1 MSAAALAPAAG
12 RTPRLCVARVA
23 AACGLIVALLAAPAP
38 GSRGQAQAQE
48 PETPP
53 PTAPATEQV
62 RVPVGAADAGAGAR
76 DGRRR
81 LSKLPSNFGRT
92 VVGVFSGDN
101 LLPFVAGVGI
111 TGLGSLADDQTS
123 NADSGPDDLGRF
135 GNSFGGAAAGTAAL
149 ALLAVGRSSD
159 SQSFRD
165 ASYDV
170 AVASAVNFLY
180 THAIKMTVDRTRP
193 NSSNDQSFPSGHT
206 SNAFAWATVME
217 RHYGPVVGLPF
228 YTLASII
235 GISRVTGGYHHL
247 SDVLAGATIG
257 FIIGRTT
264 VRRGDE
270 PDGEPRFSL
279 VPTVGPSGQRGL
291 VAVIRF

>member
-1 MSAAALAPAAG
+1 VQGPRRSGG
-12 RTPRLCVARVA
+12 RRIVAT
-23 AACGLIVALLAAPAP
+23 CGLAGALLASSLP
-38 GSRGQAQAQE
+38 GATGLALAQE
-48 PETPP
+48 VVGTSPS
-53 PTAPATEQV
+53 TASGQQEMA
-62 RVPVGAADAGAGAR
+62 PVDAGDSRAAHE

-92 VVGVFSGDN
+92 LVGVFSRDN

-159 SQSFRD
+159 SQPLRD

-180 THAIKMTVDRTRP
+180 TTAIKATVDRTRP

-217 RHYGPVVGLPF
+217 RHYGPIVGLPF
-228 YTLASII
+228 YTLASIV

-264 VRRGDE
+264 VRRGDASE
-270 PDGEPRFSL
+270 GEPSVSL